1 VYPISKNSKKTHSA
15 MRNVF
20 GKVSF
25 AAAGMALVAIAL
37 DTASVSAATFTVSGT
52 SNPYLAGLPSGASAS
67 GDLAPA
73 QSPVQVTGVSISA
86 GTILNFS
93 ATGSV
98 SFVPSP
104 SGDTP
109 DGSFLVNRGAE
120 NGIAGYNDPANSL
133 VGVFLDNS
141 LPTASAAPAA
151 LNFDTTASRAY
162 STLSPL
168 LKQIFFIG
176 DGLTGTGTG
185 TQQSIVVPVGATRL
199 FLGTVDGSGWSN
211 NSGQFTVDVNA
222 AASTSVPEPFTIVG
236 TLVGGTAA
244 LRLRKRVKETTNKL

>member
-1 VYPISKNSKKTHSA
+1 
-15 MRNVF
+15 M
-20 GKVSF
+20 
-25 AAAGMALVAIAL
+25 
-37 DTASVSAATFTVSGT
+37 SAATFTVPGT
-52 SNPYLAGLPSGASAS
+52 SNPYLAGLPSGATAS
-67 GDLAPA
+67 GDSAPA
-73 QSPVQVTGVSISA
+73 QSPVQVTGVPITA
-86 GTILNFS
+86 GTILNFL

-98 SFVPSP
+98 NFISSP

-109 DGSFLVNRGAE
+109 DGGSLLVSRGAE

-141 LPTASAAPAA
+141 LPTDSAAPAA
-151 LNFDTTASRAY
+151 LNFDTPASRAY

-185 TQQSIVVPVGATRL
+185 TQQSVVVPFGATRL

-211 NSGQFTVDVNA
+211 NFGQFTVEVNA

-236 TLVGGTAA
+236 TLVGSAA
-244 LRLRKRVKETTNKL
+244 AFRMRKKVKATTNKL